1 MSLRLGWR
9 RALRDIAR
17 DLADS
22 DPRLDELF
30 FSFSQLA
37 SGGKMPRAEKI
48 RTRPLRLI
56 TRPGRRER
64 PASDDFQGRPPG
76 GDDECRTS
84 T

>member
-1 MSLRLGWR
+1 MSLRLGRR

-37 SGGKMPRAEKI
+37 SGGKTPRAEKI
-48 RTRPLRLI
+48 RSTPLRLI
-56 TRPGRRER
+56 ARMGQRER
-64 PASDDFQGRPPG
+64 LASDDPQGPAAWWR
-76 GDDECRTS
+76 
-84 T
+84 

>member
-1 MSLRLGWR
+1 MNLRLGRR

-17 DLADS
+17 ELADS

-30 FSFSQLA
+30 FSFSKLA

-48 RTRPLRLI
+48 RTRSLRLI
-56 TRPGRRER
+56 ARLGRRER
-64 PASDDFQGRPPG
+64 PASDDFQGRPLG
-76 GDDECRTS
+76 GDDGCCTS